1 MNNIKLD
8 ASDLKKSLES
18 HFDDFEAGLNGKSN
32 QAIHQLRRKAM
43 EAFKKLGFPNT
54 KNEEW
59 KYTNVAKV
67 LKQEYV
73 FNPTSSIQS
82 SEIQD
87 LLFQGEEA
95 YVLVIVNGQLNQEL
109 STLPEDNLQ
118 ILDLEEAYEK
128 HADTI
133 DQFFAQHTNIQEEAF
148 TALNTAFTQSG
159 VFVQVPDNQVID
171 KPVMIYYMA
180 DGRQE
185 NVVIQP
191 RVLITVGKNSQI
203 TFLDKTDTIGQ
214 GYSFNNL
221 VNEIYVEEN
230 AHVKH
235 FKIQDDTENSFY
247 VGTTQVYQ
255 HKNSVYTNVT
265 VSLKGGLIRNNLN
278 IKLDGEHIESNMYG
292 LYMLDGKTHVD
303 NHSIADHQQPNSVS
317 NELYKGI
324 MDDHSVGVFNG
335 KIYVRQVAQK
345 TNAYQQNRNILLSD
359 NASINTKPQLE
370 IWADDVKCSHGAT
383 TGSLDETALFYLRSR
398 GISAVEARAL
408 LIQAFANEII
418 QMISL
423 ETVQNYLMDIIVKR
437 LRQEKP

>member
-8 ASDLKKSLES
+8 ASDLKKSFES
-18 HFDDFEAGLNGKSN
+18 HFDDFEASLNGKSN
-32 QAIHQLRRKAM
+32 QAIHQIRKKAM
-43 EAFKKLGFPNT
+43 DAFKKLGFPST

-67 LKQEYV
+67 FKQEYV
-73 FNPTSSIQS
+73 FNPTSTIQS

-87 LLFQGEEA
+87 YLFQNEEA
-95 YVLVIVNGQLNQEL
+95 YVVVVVNGQLKPEL
-109 STLPEDNLQ
+109 STLPESKMQ
-118 ILDLEEAYEK
+118 ILDFGEAYEQN
-128 HADTI
+128 ADTI
-133 DQFFAQHTNIQEEAF
+133 DQFFAQHTNIQEDAF
-148 TALNTAFTQSG
+148 TALNTAFTQTG
-159 VFVQVPDNQVID
+159 IFIQVPDNQVIE
-171 KPVMIYYMA
+171 KPVMIHYIA
-180 DGRQE
+180 DGREE
-185 NVVIQP
+185 NVAIQP
-191 RVLITVGKNSQI
+191 RVLITVGKNSQV

-221 VNEIYVEEN
+221 VNEIYVGEN

-235 FKIQDDTENSFY
+235 FKIQHDTESSFY
-247 VGTTQVYQ
+247 IGTTQVYQ

-265 VSLKGGLIRNNLN
+265 VSLRGGLIRNNLN

-303 NHSIADHQQPNSVS
+303 NHSIADHKQPNSVS

-335 KIYVRQVAQK
+335 KIYVRQAAQK

-383 TGSLDETALFYLRSR
+383 TGILDETALFYLRSR
-398 GISAVEARAL
+398 GISMVEAKAL

-423 ETVQNYLMDIIVKR
+423 ESVQNYLMDIIVQR
-437 LRQEKP
+437 LRQEK